1 MPTRGKKKKAMLD
14 TNRCVLMV
22 KNQIRPQRNAEEK
35 VSLIT
40 CMCPVGWLA
49 GFCSGHTGS
58 ASPLVPLQGYFL
70 GMSRMFC
77 VSFRTPRSPFTLGL
91 KRIAHIYSS
100 WQVSMVTSWW
110 IFFSLCSFL
119 NHFLTLGTLFTQL
132 SLSPPNITT
141 LNSSFTSRDFFS
153 SSLKHPPTHT
163 SWSVP
168 PVMTPPQSALFQWN
182 PDRHTTLSL
191 SQKKTTPGCS

>member
-49 GFCSGHTGS
+49 VFCSGHTGS

-77 VSFRTPRSPFTLGL
+77 VSFRTPRSLFTLGL
-91 KRIAHIYSS
+91 KRISHIYSS
-100 WQVSMVTSWW
+100 WQVSMVTTWW
-110 IFFSLCSFL
+110 TFFSFFSFL
-119 NHFLTLGTLFTQL
+119 NHFLTLGTLFTE
-132 SLSPPNITT
+132 LSPILQRLTPV
-141 LNSSFTSRDFFS
+141 
-153 SSLKHPPTHT
+153 SLHVISPLLWTPPPPT

-168 PVMTPPQSALFQWN
+168 PLMTPPQSRRSFNEIQ
-182 PDRHTTLSL
+182 TG
-191 SQKKTTPGCS
+191 TPHSHSESKENNSWL